1 MKFIMKSSFIRLS
14 LSLLFIVS
22 STLLVE
28 TSVFSKPKEDSKKVS
43 PEDSIKDPMEKRI
56 YILLNDENVVKRRHA
71 AITLWHYP
79 HPRSVNALIEAL
91 EDDDSQVRK
100 NAVRS
105 LGKLRSKKAIPD
117 LIELLDEEE
126 GDLRNQAVRSLGLI
140 GGKEVVGPL
149 IAALDDEDKVVR
161 MSAIWSL
168 KLIRDKRALRGL
180 IERLFEEDKE
190 VRAYA
195 AQALGDFG
203 DKRAVKYLKHAYM
216 NDKDLSVRQ
225 NAALSLRKLGVKVD
239 FPTENG

>member
-1 MKFIMKSSFIRLS
+1 MKFIMKSSFIQLS
-14 LSLLFIVS
+14 LGLLFIVS
-22 STLLVE
+22 AGLLME
-28 TSVFSKPKEDSKKVS
+28 TSVSSKPKEDSKKVS

-71 AITLWHYP
+71 AITLWHYS
-79 HPRSVNALIEAL
+79 HQRSVNALIEAL

-117 LIELLDEEE
+117 LIELLDDEE
-126 GDLRNQAVRSLGLI
+126 GDLRNQVVRSLGLI
-140 GGKEVVGPL
+140 GGNEVVRPL
-149 IAALDDEDKVVR
+149 IISLEDEEKVVR

-168 KLIRDKRALRGL
+168 KVMGDKRALRGL
-180 IERLFEEDKE
+180 IERMFEEDKE

-195 AQALGDFG
+195 AQALGDFK
-203 DKRAVKYLKHAYM
+203 DQRAVKYLRHAYI

-225 NAALSLRKLGVKVD
+225 NAALSLKKLGVKVD
-239 FPTENG
+239 FPTENR